1 MILSMPIND
10 LKQILSAEFDPIG
23 LHKAE
28 NGIGYLQLDQAQYPL
43 VLKQEKREKR

>member
-1 MILSMPIND
+1 MPIND
-10 LKQILSAEFDPIG
+10 LKQIRSAEFDPIG

-28 NGIGYLQLDQAQYPL
+28 NGLGYLQLDQDPVST